1 MGGIDILVFTEGIG
15 ENSSLIRQIV
25 CDNMEYL
32 GIQIDPELNETVVG
46 GKEGDISTRTVFN

>member
-1 MGGIDILVFTEGIG
+1 MVFTEGIG